1 MPSIINLMAFVI
13 FATSLFMRS
22 LDPVIPQ
29 VAQGLNVAQTT
40 AALLSTGFTLPY
52 ALIQPV
58 LGALA
63 DMLSKGR
70 MIMVCMLILGLSS
83 LAAAVA
89 PNFESLMALR
99 IVAGL
104 ASGGIFPV
112 AMAIAGDQ
120 VPVGQRQVAISRL
133 LFAAMGGNLLGA
145 SGAGVVGD
153 FIGWRGVFVATGAI
167 DLLALA
173 VALPGFRG
181 MGEAVGRF
189 DLSTLVPNYR
199 AVFRNPLAK
208 YCFGAVFVEAVFL
221 FGVFPYMA
229 SMLRTEGVNS
239 ASIAGVVIA
248 GFGIGGIVYTF
259 AVSWM
264 LNHLGERRMMAGG
277 GMVMALSLTVIAL
290 RAPWPVE
297 FINFMV
303 LGLGFYMLHGCIQVY
318 VTELA
323 PTARAS
329 ATAGHS
335 SFFFI
340 GQAVG
345 PVVYGLGLSSG
356 VGIAPVLI
364 GGAAMLTVTG
374 WICALR
380 LRREP
385 TPAAT

>member
-1 MPSIINLMAFVI
+1 MPPIINLMAFVI
-13 FATSLFMRS
+13 FASSLFMRS
-22 LDPVIPQ
+22 VDPVIPQ
-29 VAQGLNVAQTT
+29 IARGLDVTQTT

-52 ALIQPV
+52 ALVQPV

-70 MIMVCMLILGLSS
+70 VILACMLILGLST
-83 LAAAVA
+83 LAAAMA
-89 PNFESLMALR
+89 PSFEALMALR
-99 IVAGL
+99 VVAGV
-104 ASGGIFPV
+104 AAGGVFPV
-112 AMAIAGDQ
+112 AMAIAADH
-120 VPVGQRQVAISRL
+120 VPVTQRQVAMGRL
-133 LFAAMGGNLLGA
+133 LFAAMAGNLLGA

-153 FIGWRGVFVATGAI
+153 LIGWRGVFVATGLF
-167 DLLALA
+167 DLLALVLA
-173 VALPGFRG
+173 YPRFRG
-181 MGEAVGRF
+181 MDEPVGRF

-229 SMLRTEGVNS
+229 IMLRGDGVSS

-248 GFGIGGIVYTF
+248 GFGIGGILYTLS
-259 AVSWM
+259 VSWL

-277 GMVMALSLTVIAL
+277 GMVMAFGLIVIAL

-297 FINFMV
+297 FVNFMM
-303 LGLGFYMLHGCIQVY
+303 LGYGFYMLHGCIQVY

-335 SFFFI
+335 SFFFL
-340 GQAVG
+340 GQAAG
-345 PVVYGLGLSSG
+345 PVVYGIGLSSG
-356 VGIAPVLI
+356 VGIEPVLI
-364 GGAAMLTVTG
+364 GGAIMLTVTG
-374 WICALR
+374 WICALQ
-380 LRREP
+380 LRRD
-385 TPAAT
+385 AAPSST

>member
-1 MPSIINLMAFVI
+1 MPSIINLMAFVV

-29 VAQGLNVAQTT
+29 IAHDLNVAQTT

-83 LAAAVA
+83 LAAAIV
-89 PNFESLMALR
+89 PSFEALMALR
-99 IVAGL
+99 IVAGVS
-104 ASGGIFPV
+104 AGGIFPV
-112 AMAIAGDQ
+112 AMAIAGDR
-120 VPVGQRQVAISRL
+120 VPVAQRQVAISRL

-153 FIGWRGVFVATGAI
+153 LIGWRGVFVATGVL
-167 DLLALA
+167 DLVALALA
-173 VALPGFRG
+173 WPGFRG
-181 MGEAVGRF
+181 MEEAVGRF

-229 SMLRTEGVNS
+229 TMLRTEGVSS

-264 LNHLGERRMMAGG
+264 LNSLGERRMMAGG
-277 GMVMALSLTVIAL
+277 GMVMAFALIVIAL

-303 LGLGFYMLHGCIQVY
+303 LGFGFYMLHGCIQVY

-323 PTARAS
+323 PSARAS

-345 PVVYGLGLSSG
+345 PVIYGLGLSSG
-356 VGIAPVLI
+356 AGIAPVLI
-364 GGAAMLTVTG
+364 GGAVMLTLTG

-385 TPAAT
+385 TPAAS